1 MKKIRLNTDFV
12 IEWRSILI
20 NGAPAN
26 FNELSPLLFL
36 VVDPLGQ
43 AHANNPTIIDDGHSL
58 SVRIKAADL
67 TVQGVYSLTVYIH
80 HGETG
85 QTAIDRCEAFAL
97 TPSLCC
103 PPNTPSS
110 LEHVVVMGGDVAVGV
125 KGLSAYEIALKNGF
139 KGSEEE
145 WLQSL
150 RQPATDAADNANQI
164 MAEFQQ
170 KETAI
175 IEAEQAR
182 IKAEQQRN
190 TAEAQRIEDE
200 ASRTEAEQARTE
212 AENLRNTAEAQ
223 RIKNEASRTEAE
235 TQRVTAEQQRAETE
249 NSRSEA
255 EQQRT
260 EAENLRNTAE
270 AQRIK
275 AEASR
280 TEAEVQR
287 ATAEQ
292 QRSEAEQA
300 RVTAEA
306 NRQQQTTAA
315 IEAAKTATAS
325 ATSATAEAAKAV
337 TAATNATTEAKEA
350 AKLATD
356 AASKTSTV
364 DYAVCTTAATT
375 ATKEINIAGFALGT
389 HCRFLVKMSH
399 IAETEDVKLSV
410 RSGDTLTEPKPLTF
424 NGAPAS
430 VNNTWRADDILD
442 IYYDGSSFHATH
454 YMGGYG
460 ITEINVSEMCPK
472 GGHNGTNKF
481 TLAEAI
487 KKIPEAH
494 QRIGFKCSFINDNG
508 EIETAV
514 YQGGKWNKI
523 TSWYKINDSADRYVS
538 TLGLSSFGFYL
549 SQAEVDIINASDSI
563 SVLAMVAPGNKARK
577 DWPRYIALFN
587 TRNSKGVVAID
598 CAYNGKYI
606 IFNNSTDLVLNSY
619 KQLVSVNRVSG
630 KVMFADELG
639 LREEILKEEFKQPDF
654 MANNAVIVYG
664 GDNLGRYA
672 DYALFNFDFAYILA
686 FNNEIIEY
694 MQGNNISGR
703 LPQNLIQPNQDVTPV
718 VYEKYQADTYGM
730 YWDKPQQDEEGYYVY
745 KTNTTK
751 KAMQI
756 KVSTEHNPKI
766 NEKAGCEEIVF
777 EVLEGS
783 VSHGEAEQALPV
795 GKVRSIVNISTGEQ
809 KKVGDELSPGV
820 YKSTSDYWRRGAY
833 RPDITAQQVP
843 AKVRLISY
851 SFKPYIAIAHLDCS
865 RCYEG
870 EHKVYDEI
878 IGSTRQT
885 TTNTKITPYSIHLN
899 ASTYKTKAPD
909 RKPRF
914 VGERWYNTETGDI
927 YEAGNLSVFK
937 KTTP

>member
-43 AHANNPTIIDDGHSL
+43 AHAYMPTIIDDGHSL

-80 HGETG
+80 HGENG

-110 LEHVVVMGGDVAVGV
+110 LEHVAVMGGDVAVGV
-125 KGLSAYEIALKNGF
+125 KGLSAYEIALKKGF

-212 AENLRNTAEAQ
+212 AENLRKTAEAQ
-223 RIKNEASRTEAE
+223 RIKNEASRTKAE

-337 TAATNATTEAKEA
+337 TAATNATTEASEA

-364 DYAVCTTAATT
+364 DYAVCTTAATI
-375 ATKEINIAGFALGT
+375 ADKEINIAGFALGT

-430 VNNTWRADDILD
+430 VNNTWRAGDILD

-472 GGHNGTNKF
+472 GGHNGTNKY

-494 QRIGFKCSFINDNG
+494 QRVGFKCSFINDNG

-514 YQGGKWNKI
+514 YQGGTWNKI
-523 TSWYKINDSADRYVS
+523 TSWYKINDSDDRYVS
-538 TLGLSSFGFYL
+538 TLGLSNFGFYL
-549 SQAEVDIINASDSI
+549 SQAEVDIINASDSL
-563 SVLAMVAPGNKARK
+563 SVLAMVAPGNKARP
-577 DWPRYIALFN
+577 DWSRYIALFN

-598 CAYNGKYI
+598 CGFDGKYK
-606 IFNNSTDLVLNSY
+606 IFNNLTDLYLNSY

-630 KVMFADELG
+630 KVMFANELG

-654 MANNAVIVYG
+654 MANNAVLVYG

-686 FNNEIIEY
+686 FNNEIVEY

-718 VYEKYQADTYGM
+718 VYEKYQADAYGM

-745 KTNTTK
+745 KTNTTEK
-751 KAMQI
+751 EMQI
-756 KVSTEHNPKI
+756 KVYTEHNPKI
-766 NEKAGCEEIVF
+766 NQKAGCEEIVF

-783 VSHGEAEQALPV
+783 VSHGKTDQSLPF

-809 KKVGDELSPGV
+809 KKVGDELKPGV
-820 YKSTSDYWRRGAY
+820 YKSTSDYWRRVIYAPY
-833 RPDITAQQVP
+833 IKAKQVP

-870 EHKVYDEI
+870 QHKVYDEI

-885 TTNTKITPYSIHLN
+885 TTNTTITPYSIHLN

-909 RKPRF
+909 RAPRF

-927 YEAGNLSVFK
+927 YEAGNLSAFK